1 MSDSAPADAWE
12 QLLASGARQLGLAI
26 SPAQFSTYRRHLQLL
41 LEHNPRAG
49 LTAITDPREIAVKHF
64 LDSLTCLL
72 VHDIAD
78 GERVADIGSGG
89 GFPGLV
95 LAAARPRAT
104 YTLVESVR
112 KRTAF
117 LELAARDLGLHNISV
132 LAARAEQVGRYP
144 AHRDTYDLVVSRAVA
159 PLPVLLEYCLPLA
172 RVGGHAILY
181 KGPEAE
187 QELARSDRALETLAG
202 HLAATHSLS
211 LPLGMGERVL
221 IVVDKLAPTPAR
233 YPRRAGLPSKRPLL

>member
-1 MSDSAPADAWE
+1 MADAACPGAWE
-12 QLLASGARQLGLAI
+12 QLLAAGARQLGLAI
-26 SPAQFSTYRRHLQLL
+26 SPAQLSSCRRHLQLL

-95 LAAARPRAT
+95 LAAARPRAIC
-104 YTLVESVR
+104 TLVESVG
-112 KRTAF
+112 KRAAF
-117 LELAARDLGLHNISV
+117 LELAARDLGLHNVSV
-132 LAARAEQVGRYP
+132 LALRAEQAGRDP
-144 AHRDTYDLVVSRAVA
+144 AHRETYDLVVSRAVA
-159 PLPVLLEYCLPLA
+159 PLPVLFEYCLPLA
-172 RVGGHAILY
+172 RVGGHAIFH
-181 KGPEAE
+181 KGPGVME
-187 QELARSDRALETLAG
+187 ELAESDRALETLAG
-202 HLAATHSLS
+202 RIATTRSLS

-221 IVVDKLAPTPAR
+221 VVVDKLAPTPAR
-233 YPRRAGLPSKRPLL
+233 YPRRAGVPSKRPLL